1 MTFDHRRF
9 EIHTGAGFDSSR
21 LQNQALSHP
30 FTQQV
35 DLIFPSNELFENAL
49 QDYLKT
55 PQYAKGRISLSEI
68 VADSASSVEKYAA
81 QSGLSLLSAGSG
93 SEFSTREEDVWC
105 IDPRGVLT
113 LSVCKNTYDGLGLVG
128 KRVTFGKGKA
138 KQGDGRHVISIPLY
152 AKEAESP
159 KIRAQ
164 REAALKRWEERRAR
178 EMGTSSWNVLT
189 FSNLESNSSEDPT
202 IEFPSLNKD
211 LNVPVEIK
219 PVRCQKNVL
228 KEVYIPIV
236 RLTTRPQR
244 KTDEEGDWWETME
257 ELFEWVGMTGLGAT
271 RLKANDRVDPFVA
284 VYEPPASSQIGNVTH
299 MQWTGFIR
307 PTFVQSLI
315 NFVSHHL
322 AQSPQE
328 NGPQF
333 LSITSH
339 ACSWAPVSYIPHSAK
354 HQVRTT
360 DVKPPLRDPTAE
372 LDDSWSLIMTAAPH
386 EQSKSH
392 AGGEDRCTWV
402 LVET

>member
-1 MTFDHRRF
+1 
-9 EIHTGAGFDSSR
+9 
-21 LQNQALSHP
+21 
-30 FTQQV
+30 V
-35 DLIFPSNELFENAL
+35 DLIFPSNEFFENAL
-49 QDYLKT
+49 QDHLKT
-55 PQYAKGRISLSEI
+55 PRYAKGRISLSEI
-68 VADSASSVEKYAA
+68 VADSASFVEKYAA

-113 LSVCKNTYDGLGLVG
+113 LSVCKTTYDGLGLVG

-138 KQGDGRHVISIPLY
+138 KQ
-152 AKEAESP
+152 
-159 KIRAQ
+159 
-164 REAALKRWEERRAR
+164 
-178 EMGTSSWNVLT
+178 
-189 FSNLESNSSEDPT
+189 DPT
-202 IEFPSLNKD
+202 TEFQSLNKD
-211 LNVPVEIK
+211 PNVPFEVK

-228 KEVYIPIV
+228 KEVHIPIV

-257 ELFEWVGMTGLGAT
+257 ELFEWVGMAGLGAT

>member
-1 MTFDHRRF
+1 
-9 EIHTGAGFDSSR
+9 
-21 LQNQALSHP
+21 
-30 FTQQV
+30 QV
-35 DLIFPSNELFENAL
+35 DLIFPSNEFFENAL
-49 QDYLKT
+49 QDHLKT
-55 PQYAKGRISLSEI
+55 PRYAKGRISLSEI
-68 VADSASSVEKYAA
+68 LRNSFFDVSP
-81 QSGLSLLSAGSG
+81 SGLSFLSAGSS
-93 SEFSTREEDVWC
+93 SEFSTREEDIWC

-178 EMGTSSWNVLT
+178 EMGTSSWN
-189 FSNLESNSSEDPT
+189 
-202 IEFPSLNKD
+202 D

-228 KEVYIPIV
+228 KEVHIPIV

-244 KTDEEGDWWETME
+244 KTYEEGDWWETME
-257 ELFEWVGMTGLGAT
+257 ELFEWVGMAGLGAT

-372 LDDSWSLIMTAAPH
+372 LDDSWSLIMTAASH
-386 EQSKSH
+386 EQSQSH